1 MATKRIVDVEEESSD
16 SGSGSGRPVKRQ
28 RPIVGPDCPGFEEMT
43 KLQCMDS
50 IPRIIEPFLR
60 KVVREEVDRILSCYR
75 NFLPRTSSVKQI
87 ADARRSRRWQLRF
100 RKKLPA
106 TVFAGTKLEADDN
119 SVIEVSMIDTFSSAI
134 VTTGDLSAIKIEILV
149 LDGDFGQED
158 WTQEE
163 FNGNLVHERDGKR
176 PLLAGDL
183 SVLLREGSGV
193 FGDVNFTDNSS
204 WTRSRKFRLG
214 LRAVESSSVVK
225 EAVSGAFMVKDHR
238 GELYKKHHPPALTD
252 DIWRLEKIGKDG
264 VFHRKLVE
272 NGISTVQDL
281 LRFLVVNE
289 DKVRSMFGSGMSNR
303 TWETIVQH
311 AWECWIENIPFCYYN
326 LSQLQLY
333 FNSILQP
340 VGVKF
345 HGSYYQPYS
354 DLNLQDQALVNKLK
368 LLAYINQKDIVPIG
382 LLDFPGHH

>member
-1 MATKRIVDVEEESSD
+1 MR
-16 SGSGSGRPVKRQ
+16 
-28 RPIVGPDCPGFEEMT
+28 
-43 KLQCMDS
+43 
-50 IPRIIEPFLR
+50 
-60 KVVREEVDRILSCYR
+60 
-75 NFLPRTSSVKQI
+75 RTSSVKQI

-163 FNGNLVHERDGKR
+163 FNGSLVHERDGKR

-238 GELYKKHHPPALTD
+238 GECKQKIKSSICDKVGTLLIDCLCWTAVYKKHHPPALTD

-289 DKVRSMFGSGMSNR
+289 DKVRSVSR
-303 TWETIVQH
+303 
-311 AWECWIENIPFCYYN
+311 
-326 LSQLQLY
+326 
-333 FNSILQP
+333 
-340 VGVKF
+340 
-345 HGSYYQPYS
+345 
-354 DLNLQDQALVNKLK
+354 D
-368 LLAYINQKDIVPIG
+368 
-382 LLDFPGHH
+382 